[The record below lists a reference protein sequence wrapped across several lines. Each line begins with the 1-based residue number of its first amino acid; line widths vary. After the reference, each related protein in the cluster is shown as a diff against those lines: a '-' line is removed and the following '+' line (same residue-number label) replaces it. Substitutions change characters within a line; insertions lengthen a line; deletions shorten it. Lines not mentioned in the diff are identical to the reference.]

1 MFGRIDI
8 GTVNLVNLTNGGE
21 GCVGYIH
28 TNESKNKIKEHWANY
43 RGFDLP
49 ENIEDYKKEYNRR
62 YSRKYR
68 ENDIIKEKCRKYS
81 KDKYHNMSDIE
92 KEEHKL
98 KKRIIEKI
106 FLRNKRI
113 KTRNI
118 KGNINKI

>member
-1 MFGRIDI
+1 MVEKYGYIIDIIHTELEFEEASQLETYYINMFGRIDI

-68 ENDIIKEKCRKYS
+68 ENDIIKEKCKA
-81 KDKYHNMSDIE
+81 
-92 KEEHKL
+92 
-98 KKRIIEKI
+98 IIIATE
-106 FLRNKRI
+106 L
-113 KTRNI
+113 NI
-118 KGNINKI
+118 I